1 MLVLLGLLT
10 RLAAVPLLIVI
21 CTAIVSTKDS
31 GIVSRQPGILV
42 HGERCA
48 NGFRDAVLAVVS
60 DFGGRGKMVSGLAMA
75 TKTGAGRSAMT
86 GRR

>member
-1 MLVLLGLLT
+1 MWNAGAFGTLDATGGG
-10 RLAAVPLLIVI
+10 AAADCDLHGD
-21 CTAIVSTKDS
+21 CEHKDS

-48 NGFRDAVLAVVS
+48 NGFRDAVLAVAS

-75 TKTGAGRSAMT
+75 TKT
-86 GRR
+86 